1 MNVYFAN
8 QFLPSVVVQ
17 EKIRINIRICGFS
30 LPFISVNEESFGF
43 FFESTLFGQ
52 KQKLNTSLFHIL

>member
-17 EKIRINIRICGFS
+17 EKIRINIPICGFS
-30 LPFISVNEESFGF
+30 LPFISVNEESLGF
-43 FFESTLFGQ
+43 ATLFGQ